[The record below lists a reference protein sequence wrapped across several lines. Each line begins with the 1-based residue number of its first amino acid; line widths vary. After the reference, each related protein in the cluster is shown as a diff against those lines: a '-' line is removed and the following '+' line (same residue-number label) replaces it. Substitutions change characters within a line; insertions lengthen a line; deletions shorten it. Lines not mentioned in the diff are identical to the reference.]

1 MAQGQVK
8 KRSSGK
14 PARKKRA
21 PSQKRAVGNS
31 IMKRTNTSLANKKTK
46 GRFES
51 SMVNLVEKDLIAKS
65 ARNRENLKMLK
76 ATGPAL
82 RKKTKKYGLE

>member
-1 MAQGQVK
+1 
-8 KRSSGK
+8 
-14 PARKKRA
+14 
-21 PSQKRAVGNS
+21 
-31 IMKRTNTSLANKKTK
+31 MKRTNTSLANKKTK